1 MTDDGRIDPPPLDP
15 PSFGPRQMRA
25 SLSSSLGRPPGA
37 GRSRRGREIYPS
49 PFDDPPDPTPIEVPP
64 PEAGVDPDVPP
75 DPRWEEAAVAT
86 AADLVAVPVAPAV
99 PEPDAAPK
107 PASTPVV
114 ETVPAPR
121 PPARRGKT
129 ARRPAE
135 AKPPARRDERGG
147 ASGRAQTIV
156 PPQAVAGRA
165 LVSVVAIMCLL
176 AALAIGA
183 LSLVAEAARDW
194 QLDVAREATIQVLPI
209 DGKPIEPR
217 LSRALDIARATTGVR
232 SARLVDEKESARL
245 LEPWLGKG
253 LDLSVLP
260 IPRLVVVELA
270 DPATADLAG
279 LTARVKAEVAG
290 GSVDDR
296 AVWAGRLRTMA
307 GATVLVGIGVVGLM
321 LAAMVLTVVSAT
333 RAAMAGNRE
342 VIEVLHFVGA
352 EDRFI
357 ARQFQWHFL
366 LLGLKGGAIG
376 GTAAI
381 VVFLLAD
388 FATRP
393 GRTDGFADQAQ
404 ALFGGIS
411 VGLSGH
417 LGVVA
422 LVAVVAALT
431 ALTSR
436 VTVLGHLGRL
446 D

>member
-25 SLSSSLGRPPGA
+25 SLSSSLGRPVGH
-37 GRSRRGREIYPS
+37 GRSRRGREIHPMPTDETAEPPS
-49 PFDDPPDPTPIEVPP
+49 PEIADHGFDPPSPPEAASPDTRPDVDLPPDVAPPP
-64 PEAGVDPDVPP
+64 PETVPEVR
-75 DPRWEEAAVAT
+75 PRTTTEAAERGSAG
-86 AADLVAVPVAPAV
+86 
-99 PEPDAAPK
+99 
-107 PASTPVV
+107 
-114 ETVPAPR
+114 
-121 PPARRGKT
+121 RRGRAT
-129 ARRPAE
+129 RRPAE
-135 AKPPARRDERGG
+135 KKAPARRDERGG
-147 ASGRAQTIV
+147 GVGRAQTIV

-183 LSLVAEAARDW
+183 LSLVADAARDW

-209 DGKPIEPR
+209 DGRPIEPR
-217 LSRALDIARATTGVR
+217 LSRALDVARATAGVR

-253 LDLSVLP
+253 LDLSALP

-279 LTARVKAEVAG
+279 LTLRVKAEVPGA
-290 GSVDDR
+290 SVDDR

-307 GATVLVGIGVVGLM
+307 GASVLVGIGVVGLM

-376 GTAAI
+376 GAAAI
-381 VVFLLAD
+381 VLFLVAD

-422 LVAVVAALT
+422 LIAVVAGLT